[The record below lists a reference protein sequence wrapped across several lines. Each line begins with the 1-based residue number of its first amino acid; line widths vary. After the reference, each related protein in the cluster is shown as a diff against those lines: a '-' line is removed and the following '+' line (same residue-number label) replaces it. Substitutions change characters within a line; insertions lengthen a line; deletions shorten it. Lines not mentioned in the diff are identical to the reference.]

1 MLRSGTNINAGY
13 HHQANGNLL
22 RQVAQAVKI
31 PEDRVFLNLAQYGNT
46 SAASIPLALAEAC
59 RDGRIKRGDLVLM
72 EALGAGLT
80 WGSALVRY

>member
-1 MLRSGTNINAGY
+1 MGKKLGLA
-13 HHQANGNLL
+13 H
-22 RQVAQAVKI
+22 
-31 PEDRVFLNLAQYGNT
+31 DRVVITVDRHGNT